1 MYMFNSNRCQQSES
15 EHVECDVVGSAGHH
29 PHLILQLL
37 GTGLGIH
44 FNQTR
49 LQQMLWKEGEGE
61 SGREDGWEGVEKER
75 EGRERER
82 KEERKGRLERG
93 REM

>member
-1 MYMFNSNRCQQSES
+1 MLHVHVQYVYVYIAIRTRTCMYMFNSNRCQQSES

-49 LQQMLWKEGEGE
+49 LQQML
-61 SGREDGWEGVEKER
+61 
-75 EGRERER
+75 
-82 KEERKGRLERG
+82 
-93 REM
+93 